1 MLHLLHFSL
10 SNLQDKAFIQ
20 QFAHQYK
27 FKDPAILVHDAWPGR
42 ISDTRFVTKRL
53 SNVLSECMVY
63 NHPVSGDTRGLLKI
77 EDGELTLDREK
88 LFQWFETAHLI
99 VLNPIVSAPSGPELL
114 DDPFRLVRTLRALPE
129 VQDVVLFPDR
139 SLSPLARKTS
149 IINTM
154 AELAELNA
162 LYEEESAM
170 LDRAGRILPLR
181 ISGPDHY
188 AL

>member
-27 FKDPAILVHDAWPGR
+27 FRDPAILVHDAWPGQ

-63 NHPVSGDTRGLLKI
+63 NHPVSGDVRGLLQI
-77 EDGELTLDREK
+77 EAGELVLDRDK
-88 LFQWFETAHLI
+88 LFHWFATAPLI
-99 VLNPIVSAPSGPELL
+99 VLNPIVATPSGPELL
-114 DDPFRLVRTLRALPE
+114 HDSFRLVRSLRALPE

-149 IINTM
+149 VINS
-154 AELAELNA
+154 AADLAELQA

-170 LDRAGRILPLR
+170 LERAGRILPLR